1 MSRPPRAERARAEKH
16 WSACAARRR
25 REALEKAL
33 GDEKGGDG
41 AESGAFGRPGT
52 QRERDDDGASE
63 ISVASAVSVSTLASG
78 VSGFSAYT
86 DRTLGAGTVATDAS
100 SKTSLSASTVGGRRA
115 KKPTRAERRGKKAGA
130 GLRARRTHGERD
142 LAIHLAS
149 GGVASELLAVG
160 ALEHVGELSELL
172 VVLGHRRR
180 GEAAGRRGS
189 RDGRAR
195 SRQRRAR
202 RGAGRA
208 GRRPAK
214 RNTGGVAGVAFEE
227 RDGDRK
233 TDRKSGPYAVA
244 CPCSACVAHRSVHCL
259 AAKNAQWKWA
269 ALRDAPGPVPK
280 KKAPTIWD
288 DVAETARE
296 AF

>member
-1 MSRPPRAERARAEKH
+1 M
-16 WSACAARRR
+16 
-25 REALEKAL
+25 
-33 GDEKGGDG
+33 
-41 AESGAFGRPGT
+41 
-52 QRERDDDGASE
+52 
-63 ISVASAVSVSTLASG
+63 STLASG

-130 GLRARRTHGERD
+130 GLRAGGPTEERD

-172 VVLGHRRR
+172 VVLGHADDAAKLQ
-180 GEAAGRRGS
+180 GAVAAAMAAHEAAS
-189 RDGRAR
+189 AEA
-195 SRQRRAR
+195 RRALD
-202 RGAGRA
+202 ALDA
-208 GRRPAK
+208 AEAK
-214 RNTGGVAGVAFEE
+214 RNTGGVAGVTFEE

-244 CPCSACVAHRSVHCL
+244 CPCSACVAHRSAHCL